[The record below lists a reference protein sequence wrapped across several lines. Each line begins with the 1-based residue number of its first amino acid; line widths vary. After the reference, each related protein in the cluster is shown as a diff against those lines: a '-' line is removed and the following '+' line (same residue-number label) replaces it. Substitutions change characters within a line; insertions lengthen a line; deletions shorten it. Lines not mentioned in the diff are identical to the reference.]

1 MSSPFVA
8 RSLRLAVRSPAA
20 TVLRASAVPQ
30 RFAPI
35 LANCYSTQPEPKAKA
50 TSLISSLPENALG
63 KTGLLATGALAA
75 VYAIS
80 NELYILGDETTLL
93 AVFSA
98 FIYMVSK
105 VGAPAYTEWANGYIS
120 NMKAILNKSREG
132 HTAAVKERIESVSQ
146 LKDVV
151 ETTKVL
157 FEVSRETAQLEAKAF
172 ELKQTVDFAHE
183 AKSVLDS
190 WVRYEAN
197 VRQREQKQLA
207 ESIIA
212 KIEKEIRTPK
222 FQQQVLTQSIAE
234 VEKLFA
240 ASK

>member
-1 MSSPFVA
+1 
-8 RSLRLAVRSPAA
+8 
-20 TVLRASAVPQ
+20 
-30 RFAPI
+30 
-35 LANCYSTQPEPKAKA
+35 
-50 TSLISSLPENALG
+50 
-63 KTGLLATGALAA
+63 
-75 VYAIS
+75 
-80 NELYILGDETTLL
+80 
-93 AVFSA
+93 
-98 FIYMVSK
+98 MVSK
-105 VGAPAYTEWANGYIS
+105 VGAPAYTEWANGYIA

-157 FEVSRETAQLEAKAF
+157 FDVSKETAQLEAKAF

-207 ESIIA
+207 ESVIA